1 MCRTL
6 YRCILPHIWITLPD
20 LSMPEKA
27 AFHIAGALAPSQSLP
42 SAQSK
47 RFTNT
52 QHSSAFPDSKM
63 VFQEAPI
70 VRPCVHPHW
79 ANHKAARQP
88 CKGPKQPEMHCKSL
102 RLLLSPETRAIAG
115 TNLSWCIVF
124 KSSQHIM
131 LLHVHLSTTLCF
143 LHNNLQLLWQSSV
156 SHLEN
161 ALSHLLARRMRSYE
175 HQTSNMKSVIFALY
189 LCFGWIMN
197 VQELRY
203 WNSKLPIQTWHNA
216 RFSTRERFYR

>member
-1 MCRTL
+1 VHPSAYLDHSPRSFHA
-6 YRCILPHIWITLPD
+6 RKRSIPHCWGP
-20 LSMPEKA
+20 S
-27 AFHIAGALAPSQSLP
+27 SQSELAFSSEQAIHKHTAFIRVSGFQNGVSRSTDREALCAP
-42 SAQSK
+42 PLGKSQ
-47 RFTNT
+47 
-52 QHSSAFPDSKM
+52 SSASTL
-63 VFQEAPI
+63 Q
-70 VRPCVHPHW
+70 R
-79 ANHKAARQP
+79 
-88 CKGPKQPEMHCKSL
+88 PKQPEMHCKSL

-189 LCFGWIMN
+189 LCFG
-197 VQELRY
+197 
-203 WNSKLPIQTWHNA
+203 
-216 RFSTRERFYR
+216 